1 VQLREWYSNIQQ
13 LRGVL
18 LAISSEDQAHAAR
31 LKADLALPFPVLAD
45 PAREV
50 ICAYRVFHEHEPKG
64 RLIARPA
71 TFVLDAAGTIRFRSV
86 GAAPTDRP
94 EPETILAALKRL
106 SGG

>member
-1 VQLREWYSNIQQ
+1 LREWYQGIQQ
-13 LRGVL
+13 LGGLL

-31 LKADLALPFPVLAD
+31 LKADLDLSFAVLAD
-45 PAREV
+45 PARQV
-50 ICAYRVFHEHEPKG
+50 IRAYGVFHEHEPKG

-71 TFVLDAAGTIRFRSV
+71 TFVLDAVGVICFRYI

-94 EPETILAALKRL
+94 EPETILATLKHL